1 LLIKLRHMAKIL
13 IVDDDPSM
21 TAVLSELV
29 KTSNHEAL
37 AAASPARA
45 MELVREHNPALVL
58 TDIEMPQ
65 GKPAGLQLLAQIKDF
80 NRTIS
85 VIMLTGHGT
94 KERAVAALRAGAQDF
109 IEKPFAIDELL
120 KRIENAL
127 LQQQGVLALA
137 ENVTLKRQLR
147 DKFNF
152 ENIIGASSGMEKV
165 FNMIS
170 RVADIDSTILI
181 LGESGTGKELVARA
195 LHYHSRR
202 AAMPFIAVNCAA
214 MPEQLLESELF
225 GHRKG
230 AFTGAAFDKVG
241 LFQAADGGSIFLD
254 EIGSMP
260 INLQSKLLRFLQD
273 KELRR
278 VGDTEMT
285 KVDVRVLAATNEPLE
300 ARIKDKNFREDL
312 YYRLSVIPIQLPPL
326 RERKDDIPILA
337 AHFVKA
343 IAARQQ
349 LPAPHIPDN
358 VMSVLREYN
367 WPGNVRELQN
377 AMERA
382 VALCDDNVIA
392 IKDLPEKLQALPG
405 VASAM
410 TAPSHGVEALVS
422 LKEFLQQ
429 QETDYIL
436 RAVRVAGDDKQKAAK
451 LLGVSPAT
459 IYRKLSA
466 EEETK

>member
-1 LLIKLRHMAKIL
+1 MAKIL

-21 TAVLSELV
+21 TVVLSEIL
-29 KTSNHEAL
+29 KESKHDTL

-45 MELVREHNPALVL
+45 MELVREHTPDLVL
-58 TDIEMPQ
+58 ADIEMPS
-65 GKPAGLQLLAQIKDF
+65 GKPAGLELLAHIKDF
-80 NRTIS
+80 NRTIA
-85 VIMLTGHGT
+85 VIMLTAHAT
-94 KERAVAALRAGAQDF
+94 KERAVEALRKGAQDF
-109 IEKPFAIDELL
+109 IEKPFAIDEIN

-127 LQQQGVLALA
+127 LREQGVRALA

-152 ENIIGASSGMEKV
+152 ENIVGASSGMEKV

-181 LGESGTGKELVARA
+181 RGESGTGKELVARA

-230 AFTGAAFDKVG
+230 AFTGAAFDKIG
-241 LFQAADGGSIFLD
+241 LFQAANEGTIFLD

-260 INLQSKLLRFLQD
+260 INLQTKLLRFLQD

-285 KVDVRVLAATNEPLE
+285 KVDVRVVAATNEPLE
-300 ARIKDKNFREDL
+300 DRIKDKNFREDL

-326 RERKDDIPILA
+326 RDRKDDIPILTT
-337 AHFVKA
+337 HFVKE
-343 IAARQQ
+343 IAKRQL
-349 LPAPHIPDN
+349 LPAPHIPDS
-358 VMSVLREYN
+358 VMHVLQEYS

-382 VALCDDNVIA
+382 VALCEGDTLA
-392 IKDLPEKLQALPG
+392 IKDLPEKLQALP
-405 VASAM
+405 AAAAAAA
-410 TAPSHGVEALVS
+410 TATPTQTEPSSLLS
-422 LKEFLQQ
+422 LKDFLEQ
-429 QETDYIL
+429 QEHEYIL
-436 RAVRVAGDDKQKAAK
+436 RAVKVADGDKQKAAK
-451 LLGVSPAT
+451 LLGISPAT
-459 IYRKLSA
+459 IYRKTA
-466 EEETK
+466 GEE